1 MRALVNIAGV
11 DIPDPSTYEATTSTV
26 VDSAR
31 NAEAVM
37 IGAVIRDDVSKI
49 SMTWRFLETGEWA
62 KIMSL
67 FSIAQG
73 GAFVND
79 VTFFS
84 QDYGTWITKK
94 MYVNDRKAEI
104 YLRNNDG
111 NIIGYK
117 NVQMSLI
124 EV

>member
-11 DIPDPSTYEATTSTV
+11 DIPDPSTYEAITSTV

-31 NAEAVM
+31 NTEGVM

-49 SMTWRFLETGEWA
+49 SMTWRFLETEKWA
-62 KIMSL
+62 KIVSL

-94 MYVNDRKAEI
+94 MYVNDRKANI
-104 YLRNNDG
+104 YLRNDDG
-111 NIIGYK
+111 DIIGYRDC
-117 NVQMSLI
+117 QMALI